1 MKSMSD
7 SALHRVKSVTVK
19 KLFGLYDHS
28 ISLRLDERVTII
40 HGPNGV
46 GKTMILKLLSALFS
60 GRLHEFGRVPLEHFE
75 VQLTDGTTISVHQER
90 SQPKAGEDKRP
101 HVPLRLIVQK
111 LG

>member
-1 MKSMSD
+1 MSD
-7 SALHRVKSVTVK
+7 STLHRVKSVTVK
-19 KLFGLYDHS
+19 KLFGIYDHS

-75 VQLTDGTTISVHQER
+75 VQLTDGTTISVSQARSRRPER
-90 SQPKAGEDKRP
+90 WC
-101 HVPLRLIVQK
+101 LT
-111 LG
+111 